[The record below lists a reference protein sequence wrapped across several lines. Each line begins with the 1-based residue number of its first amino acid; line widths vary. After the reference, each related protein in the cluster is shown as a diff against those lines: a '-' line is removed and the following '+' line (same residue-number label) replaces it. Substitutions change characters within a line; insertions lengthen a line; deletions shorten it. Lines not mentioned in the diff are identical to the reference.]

1 MVTISLFRNCK
12 KKKNEK
18 RKQTKCPKIKVL
30 LGKSQSTVTQWNT
43 MQPLIMILR
52 YIFRNME
59 NYRQPVFEAFP
70 LTTTGKGVHWN
81 AFFKKTT
88 IKLPGWHSPDLGCRQ
103 QSQAFHMLRS
113 IQKWQANIFLLLALV
128 GSLQLSSFHPH
139 SPPHLHN
146 LCLLLTR
153 DGETHSRGWKIR
165 NLLSCP
171 LALQS
176 CQEPVW
182 GRTGGE
188 CNRMGRRQRQQER
201 EARRGSAGTS
211 SRERRRVTER
221 KATKETRLRAAE
233 ENGKHYFKNNHRG

>member
-153 DGETHSRGWKIR
+153 DGETHSWGWKIR
-165 NLLSCP
+165 NLLSLP
-171 LALQS
+171 S
-176 CQEPVW
+176 CTPKLPRACMGKDRRWMQQDGQKAEAA
-182 GRTGGE
+182 GEGGE
-188 CNRMGRRQRQQER
+188 AWECRDIQQREKEGHRKKSNQRDKAQGCRRKR
-201 EARRGSAGTS
+201 EA
-211 SRERRRVTER
+211 
-221 KATKETRLRAAE
+221 LL
-233 ENGKHYFKNNHRG
+233 